1 MKLFGK
7 KKSKVS
13 GETKQNDDNHQEEV
27 SSYFSQNQSKKGKKS
42 SSDGNPDIEKL
53 LAMDP
58 STLNSKQKRILR
70 RYHEREGFNEG
81 EEKVQKNEVENP
93 QEITASSV
101 ASKEPPKSKH
111 SQLDNENQAESTS
124 DENNKSTSKIEMDE
138 IEKKLHGLNSKE
150 RRKFLRELAL
160 DDSEH
165 SRMVLEKAQEI
176 AKKIAEENEAKH
188 TTSKD
193 DIKNQPAIV
202 NEKQSERKDPVT
214 TPDDKSTSTKK
225 RKRKL
230 ADFSDLSPEERERRE
245 KQRQMQQEARIRR
258 ENGEEDMSRH
268 PLNSER
274 RRANRR
280 KPGKTGKIAQ
290 FVKEKKQKQ
299 QALNEYNAGGY
310 YIRHQKKN

>member
-7 KKSKVS
+7 KKRQVLA
-13 GETKQNDDNHQEEV
+13 ETKQPKENQQEEEV
-27 SSYFSQNQSKKGKKS
+27 SSYFSQNNHSKKGKKS
-42 SSDGNPDIEKL
+42 SNAGNPDIEKL
-53 LAMDP
+53 LSMDP

-70 RYHEREGFNEG
+70 RYHEREGLRQEK
-81 EEKVQKNEVENP
+81 EKVQEQEIEQPQTSVSEPSHSTQSQNKEKSQTKIPINDINKHSSTVNIEEVE
-93 QEITASSV
+93 E
-101 ASKEPPKSKH
+101 
-111 SQLDNENQAESTS
+111 
-124 DENNKSTSKIEMDE
+124 
-138 IEKKLHGLNSKE
+138 KLHGMNSKE

-165 SRMVLEKAQEI
+165 SQMVLAKAQEI
-176 AKKIAEENEAKH
+176 AKTIAEKNEAKH
-188 TTSKD
+188 TV
-193 DIKNQPAIV
+193 IKEIVKKEAIQGS
-202 NEKQSERKDPVT
+202 EKQSEKKDLVT
-214 TPDDKSTSTKK
+214 TTDGSTTSTKK

-230 ADFSDLSPEERERRE
+230 VDLSHLPPEERERRE
-245 KQRQMQQEARIRR
+245 RQRQMQQEARIRR

-290 FVKEKKQKQ
+290 YIKEKKQKQ

-310 YIRHQKKN
+310 YIRHQKKANY

>member
-7 KKSKVS
+7 KKSKVLA
-13 GETKQNDDNHQEEV
+13 ETKQPEENQQEEEEV
-27 SSYFSQNQSKKGKKS
+27 SSYFSQNNHSKKGKKS
-42 SSDGNPDIEKL
+42 SNAGNPDIEKL
-53 LAMDP
+53 LSMDP

-70 RYHEREGFNEG
+70 RYHEREGLSQEKQKVQEQEIEQPQSSASEPSHSTQSQN
-81 EEKVQKNEVENP
+81 EEKTETKIPTIGIDKHSSTVNIEEVE
-93 QEITASSV
+93 E
-101 ASKEPPKSKH
+101 
-111 SQLDNENQAESTS
+111 
-124 DENNKSTSKIEMDE
+124 
-138 IEKKLHGLNSKE
+138 KLHGMNSKE

-165 SRMVLEKAQEI
+165 SQMVLAKAQEI
-176 AKKIAEENEAKH
+176 AKKIAEKNEANH
-188 TTSKD
+188 TMSKENV
-193 DIKNQPAIV
+193 KKQATQGS
-202 NEKQSERKDPVT
+202 EKQSEKKDLIT
-214 TPDDKSTSTKK
+214 TTDGSTTSTKK

-230 ADFSDLSPEERERRE
+230 VDLSHLPPEERERRE
-245 KQRQMQQEARIRR
+245 RQRQMQEEARIRR

-290 FVKEKKQKQ
+290 YIKEKKQKQ

-310 YIRHQKKN
+310 YIRHQKKAK